1 MNFLELVKKRKS
13 VRKYLPEAVPRE
25 VLLRCLE
32 AARLSPSA
40 CNSQPWRFI
49 VVEDIEQKNRL
60 SEAAFSGIYSMNAFA
75 GKAPVL
81 VVVVS
86 ERSSFAAALGS
97 CFRGTRYS
105 LIDIGIAGEHFILQA
120 AEEGLGTCWLGWFN
134 EKKVKRSLGLPGS
147 TKIDIILS
155 VGYPVESEGV
165 EHKRKPLDQ
174 MAQFFVET
182 PVLKGGGASSGEGE
196 S

>member
-1 MNFLELVKKRKS
+1 VNFLELARKRKS
-13 VRKYLPEAVPRE
+13 VRKYLPKAVPRE

-32 AARLSPSA
+32 AARISPSA

-49 VVEDIEQKNRL
+49 VVDDIGQKNRL

-75 GKAPVL
+75 GTAPVL
-81 VVVVS
+81 IVVVS

-105 LIDIGIAGEHFILQA
+105 LIDIGIAGEHFVLQA
-120 AEEGLGTCWLGWFN
+120 AEEGLGTCWLGWFD
-134 EKKVKRSLGLPGS
+134 EKKVKRVLGLPGS

-155 VGYPVESEGV
+155 AGYPVESDGV
-165 EHKRKPLDQ
+165 EHKRKPLEQ
-174 MAQFFVET
+174 VAQFLIEA
-182 PVLKGGGASSGEGE
+182 PVTKDGGASSGEGE